1 MARVHNHR
9 DVEEEEGGLSPG
21 QGPWPHPPRWK
32 LIQIAQHAMRKTR
45 SRGKKKRE
53 GGVGAEANEHR
64 VPQSNWIL
72 EGRAELKRPIN
83 LQCKKSSH

>member
-1 MARVHNHR
+1 M
-9 DVEEEEGGLSPG
+9 EEEGGGPSPVAA
-21 QGPWPHPPRWK
+21 PTEVEIDSDRS
-32 LIQIAQHAMRKTR
+32 TR
-45 SRGKKKRE
+45 NAKNTERNEKRE
-53 GGVGAEANEHR
+53 GGVEAEANEHR

>member
-1 MARVHNHR
+1 MAAPTE
-9 DVEEEEGGLSPG
+9 VEIDSDRSTRNAKNTEQRKEKEGG
-21 QGPWPHPPRWK
+21 R
-32 LIQIAQHAMRKTR
+32 RR
-45 SRGKKKRE
+45 S